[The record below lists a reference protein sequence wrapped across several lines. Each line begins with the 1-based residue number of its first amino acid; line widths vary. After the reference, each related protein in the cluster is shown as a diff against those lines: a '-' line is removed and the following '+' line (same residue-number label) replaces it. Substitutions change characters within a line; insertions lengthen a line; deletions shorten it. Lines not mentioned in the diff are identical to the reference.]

1 MTFIAVVL
9 VVSGIIAWLVRS
21 ILWLPRKAS
30 LVKLEVELAQYVA
43 GLEKVGFTVTPKTT
57 KAAMLLEKG
66 RQNPDKS
73 LAEFTMEDYIQEVG
87 AVPATYDKL
96 VKQFQ
101 RYEEDMDFVIT
112 PTPWELLEE
121 YQRRILEEPIE
132 IEVSPGYDP
141 EEDWDE
147 EEEFEE
153 EFEEDTE
160 DLKDWEVDW

>member
-87 AVPATYDKL
+87 AIPATYDKL

-112 PTPWELLEE
+112 PTPQELLEE
-121 YQRRILEEPIE
+121 YQRRIWEEPVE
-132 IEVSPGYDP
+132 IEVSLERAP
-141 EEDWDE
+141 EEDGDV

-153 EFEEDTE
+153 EIV
-160 DLKDWEVDW
+160 DLKDWEEEW